1 MIQPDDEVYLDH
13 ILELECATLIQSYTR
28 NGRDEFMQN
37 ALINDR
43 SS

>member
-13 ILELECATLIQSYTR
+13 ILECATLIQSYTR